1 MTNIINFEGDFAG
14 SSIRVTEDGRY
25 SVLDIIRFCTG
36 SKNPSQ
42 TWNGDKANR
51 ATRQKGI
58 VERFPEVIRKTDN
71 FKFPGKGKRE
81 TPVAN
86 RENILYIIGLLPGAV
101 GRAYRE
107 ESAKVF
113 LQYLEASPEL
123 AESVIDRATP
133 EDLKRIQK
141 RLAGKQ
147 IRVQFATE
155 LYDRGVTEGW
165 QIASCTNE
173 IYKPLLGGTA
183 KEVRQ
188 NRNLPVKANIR
199 DSMDSLELASVMFA
213 EELATRDMKA
223 KNAHGYPECKT
234 ITANAANKVRSVI
247 DAD

>member
-1 MTNIINFEGDFAG
+1 MTNLIKFDGFDDSE
-14 SSIRVTEDGRY
+14 IRITDDDRY
-25 SVLDIIRFCTG
+25 SVLDLIKFCG
-36 SKNPSQ
+36 QKNP
-42 TWNGDKANR
+42 
-51 ATRQKGI
+51 RQVWKRLT
-58 VERFPEVIRKTDN
+58 ERFSEVVTKCDSY
-71 FKFPGKGKRE
+71 KFPGKGQQE

-86 RENILYIIGLLPGAV
+86 RQNILYIIGLLPGAV

-141 RLAGKQ
+141 RLAGKK

-183 KEVRQ
+183 KEVRE
-188 NRNLPVKANIR
+188 NRNLPVKSNIR

-223 KNAHGYPECKT
+223 KNAHGYPECKD
-234 ITANAANKVRSVI
+234 ITANAANKVRSVL